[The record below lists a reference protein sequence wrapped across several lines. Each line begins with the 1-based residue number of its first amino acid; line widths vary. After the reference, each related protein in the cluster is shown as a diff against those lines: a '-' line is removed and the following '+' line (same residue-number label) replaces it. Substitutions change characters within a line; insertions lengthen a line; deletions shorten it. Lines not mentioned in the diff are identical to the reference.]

1 MFNNTLQRPLSP
13 APHAL
18 PYTTGFQSLHL
29 SQAVNHSARLMFSSC
44 IFLIFIATEN
54 VHKMLLTS
62 SLEESPEF
70 HKHGLNFSTFQKHD
84 RE

>member
-1 MFNNTLQRPLSP
+1 MNDKDVALFVCMKKNVQQHVTKRPLSP

-44 IFLIFIATEN
+44 TFLIFIATEN

-62 SLEESPEF
+62 SLEESP
-70 HKHGLNFSTFQKHD
+70 
-84 RE
+84 